1 MSTAAR
7 ASARASKVSSKLAK
21 MLLCSCKDE
30 KNNEETIKS
39 QKIKKKKKETRKE
52 KCVREKKDINIFI
65 SQDFFFSR
73 RRKHSQSIPSEEAS
87 HRNEHAFKK
96 KTLPSDCRIHE
107 KNIKR
112 ASWLNVP
119 RSASCYAQTAFNAT
133 CSPVTGKGKKK
144 ETQNKPKF

>member
-1 MSTAAR
+1 MR
-7 ASARASKVSSKLAK
+7 
-21 MLLCSCKDE
+21 
-30 KNNEETIKS
+30 
-39 QKIKKKKKETRKE
+39 Q
-52 KCVREKKDINIFI
+52 REKGHKYIYQSGIF
-65 SQDFFFSR
+65 FPR

-87 HRNEHAFKK
+87 HKNEHAFKK

-133 CSPVTGKGKKK
+133 CSPVTGKGEKKNPEQAEVLSRRNNLPVEFVDK
-144 ETQNKPKF
+144 LF